1 MSSPLSS
8 FICLTFFVVRYVSS
22 RYEVDDALSSARC
35 PRSFDTPRRSK
46 ITTKT
51 ITAVLMLI
59 SGIIGF
65 NNAHFNRLPG
75 RAFLER
81 VLKTFIITL
90 MDPKEI
96 RALIEAGMPGSSV
109 DVEGDGTHF
118 EAVIVSSDFNGKTLL
133 ERHQQVYKVLG
144 EAMKERIHAL
154 SLKTYTPEQWE
165 KIK

>member
-1 MSSPLSS
+1 MPEEL
-8 FICLTFFVVRYVSS
+8 RYAQK
-22 RYEVDDALSSARC
+22 EQNNHQNDDRFSQAHIR
-35 PRSFDTPRRSK
+35 
-46 ITTKT
+46 
-51 ITAVLMLI
+51 
-59 SGIIGF
+59 IIGF
-65 NNAHFNRLPG
+65 PRALFNCPPSRP
-75 RAFLER
+75 FLER

-96 RALIEAGMPGSSV
+96 KALIEAGMPGSSI

-133 ERHQQVYKVLG
+133 ERHQQVYKILG